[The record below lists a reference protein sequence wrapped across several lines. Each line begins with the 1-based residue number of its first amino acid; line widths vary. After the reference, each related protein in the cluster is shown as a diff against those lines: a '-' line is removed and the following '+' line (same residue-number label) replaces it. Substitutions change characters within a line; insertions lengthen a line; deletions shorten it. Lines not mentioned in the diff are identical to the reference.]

1 MYVRA
6 CALTVCPRLCF
17 SPFFEKI
24 FSETP
29 CKHPV
34 IVLKDIRSW
43 ELQGIVDFM
52 YKGEISVVEEQLSS
66 LIKAAESLQVRG
78 LSHPDQVPA
87 GGPRSVHAL
96 HAGRPQ
102 SPPQVCLE
110 KFPHY
115 PGSTPYHKDDAISP
129 HNGPGAASP
138 YSPSD
143 RDRDMRL
150 ASPLRL
156 PTIPHMPHISFTDNP
171 PTPSG
176 DHFCSSPLPRRKQ
189 VS

>member
-1 MYVRA
+1 
-6 CALTVCPRLCF
+6 
-17 SPFFEKI
+17 
-24 FSETP
+24 
-29 CKHPV
+29 
-34 IVLKDIRSW
+34 
-43 ELQGIVDFM
+43 M

-87 GGPRSVHAL
+87 SGRGNASHRS
-96 HAGRPQ
+96 Q
-102 SPPQVCLE
+102 SLPQVCLE

-115 PGSTPYHKDDAISP
+115 PAAGSYLKDDPQSP

-143 RDRDMRL
+143 RDMSL
-150 ASPLRL
+150 SSPLRL

-189 VS
+189 VSCEARGNRARIQAGGGRY

>member
-1 MYVRA
+1 M
-6 CALTVCPRLCF
+6 
-17 SPFFEKI
+17 
-24 FSETP
+24 
-29 CKHPV
+29 

-87 GGPRSVHAL
+87 GGHRGHGAHAHPL
-96 HAGRPQ
+96 HASRPQ

-115 PGSTPYHKDDAISP
+115 PPSYLKDEAGSP
-129 HNGPGAASP
+129 HNGPAASP

-143 RDRDMRL
+143 RDRDRERDMRL
-150 ASPLRL
+150 SSPLRL
-156 PTIPHMPHISFTDNP
+156 PTIPHMPHISFSDNP

-189 VS
+189 VSHEP